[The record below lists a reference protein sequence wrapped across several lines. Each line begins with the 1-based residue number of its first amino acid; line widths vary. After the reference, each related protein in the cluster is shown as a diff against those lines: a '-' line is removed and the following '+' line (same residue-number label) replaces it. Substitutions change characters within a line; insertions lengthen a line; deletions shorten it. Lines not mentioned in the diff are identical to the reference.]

1 MTNETLHTLET
12 RRSCR
17 AYKPEQIT
25 KEELEAVLRAGTFA
39 PSAMNRQ
46 SAKIVVVQD
55 AETHAQLTRMNA
67 AVMGNTGDPMYG
79 APTILVVL
87 ADANARCGVQ
97 DGSLVMGNLMNAAAA
112 IGLGSCWINRAKEE
126 FETEEG
132 KALLKKWGIEGD
144 YIGVGHCIL
153 GYPAEEPRPAAP
165 RKRDSRRFQALSRR
179 FSRRPHRSGRG
190 FAVFV
195 QKKKHP
201 RSFPS
206 RFLQISGKKHR
217 CFLAICRSL

>member
-55 AETHAQLTRMNA
+55 AETRARLTRMNA

-87 ADANARCGVQ
+87 ADANARCGV
-97 DGSLVMGNLMNAAAA
+97 
-112 IGLGSCWINRAKEE
+112 
-126 FETEEG
+126 
-132 KALLKKWGIEGD
+132 
-144 YIGVGHCIL
+144 
-153 GYPAEEPRPAAP
+153 
-165 RKRDSRRFQALSRR
+165 
-179 FSRRPHRSGRG
+179 
-190 FAVFV
+190 
-195 QKKKHP
+195 
-201 RSFPS
+201 
-206 RFLQISGKKHR
+206 
-217 CFLAICRSL
+217 

>member
-12 RRSCR
+12 RRS
-17 AYKPEQIT
+17 YKPEQIT

-55 AETHAQLTRMNA
+55 AETRAQLTRMNA
-67 AVMGNTGDPMYG
+67 AVMGNAGDPMYG

-87 ADANARCGVQ
+87 ADAGSKNAVQ
-97 DGSLVMGNLMNAAAA
+97 DGSLVMGNLMLAAASL
-112 IGLGSCWINRAKEE
+112 GLGSCWINRAKEE

-165 RKRDSRRFQALSRR
+165 RKPDYIVYA
-179 FSRRPHRSGRG
+179 
-190 FAVFV
+190 
-195 QKKKHP
+195 
-201 RSFPS
+201 
-206 RFLQISGKKHR
+206 
-217 CFLAICRSL
+217 